1 MTACVQDI
9 IDILNTIAPF
19 ELAEKWD
26 NSGLQAG
33 DRTWPV
39 KRILLALDVTME
51 AMTAAHLS
59 QSDMLIT
66 HHPLLITPEKSIDFG
81 TMPGAA
87 IELAAREKIAILSAH
102 TNLDKASDGLNDYF
116 AEQLGIQ
123 CERPLRPFYLDG
135 DSFGDSQVGIGRF
148 GRLNSP
154 MTVDQLARM
163 IKQQL
168 NIPALR
174 VAGCLDLEV
183 DTVAL
188 CTGSGG
194 SLAGHFLS
202 SLAQVYI
209 TGDLKYHEA
218 RDIEAKGKAVIDV
231 GHFASEHIVIGLLKS
246 RLAKALLSLGS
257 EIEIIEFKDEKD
269 PFIII

>member
-9 IDILNTIAPF
+9 IEVLNTIAPF

-39 KRILLALDVTME
+39 KRILLALDVTMA
-51 AMTAAHLS
+51 AMATAQKS
-59 QSDMLIT
+59 KCDMLIT
-66 HHPLLITPEKSIDFG
+66 HHPLVISPEKSIDFG

-87 IELAAREKIAILSAH
+87 IEVAAREKIAVLSAH
-102 TNLDKASDGLNDYF
+102 TNLDKARDGLNDYF

-123 CERPLRPFYLDG
+123 CESPFYSDDSGLG
-135 DSFGDSQVGIGRF
+135 DSRTGIGRL
-148 GRLNSP
+148 GRLSQP
-154 MTVDQLARM
+154 MSIEQLVRM
-163 IKQQL
+163 IKQKL

-174 VAGCLDLEV
+174 VAGRLDLEV
-183 DTVAL
+183 DAVAL

-194 SLAGHFLS
+194 SLTGHFLNS
-202 SLAQVYI
+202 SAQVFI

-218 RDIEAKGKAVIDV
+218 RDIEAKGKTVIDV
-231 GHFASEHIVIGLLKS
+231 GHFASEHIVIGLLRN
-246 RLAKALLSLGS
+246 RLTPSLKSLGC
-257 EIEIIEFKDEKD
+257 EIEIQDFKEEKD
-269 PFIII
+269 PFKII

>member
-51 AMTAAHLS
+51 AMTAAQHS
-59 QSDMLIT
+59 KSDMLIT
-66 HHPLLITPEKSIDFG
+66 HHPLVITPEKTIDFG

-87 IELAAREKIAILSAH
+87 VELAARGKIAILSAH
-102 TNLDKASDGLNDYF
+102 TNLDKANDGLNDYF
-116 AEQLGIQ
+116 AEQVGIK
-123 CERPLRPFYLDG
+123 CERPFYLDVGSG
-135 DSFGDSQVGIGRF
+135 DPLTGIGRF
-148 GRLNSP
+148 GRLIPS

-174 VAGCLDLEV
+174 VAGSLDLEV

-194 SLAGHFLS
+194 SLTGHFLNS
-202 SLAQVYI
+202 SAQVYI

-218 RDIEAKGKAVIDV
+218 RDIEAKGKAAIDV
-231 GHFASEHIVIGLLKS
+231 GHFASEHIVIGLLKQ
-246 RLAKALLSLGS
+246 RLSKALSSLGC
-257 EIEIIEFKDEKD
+257 EVEIIEFKEEKD